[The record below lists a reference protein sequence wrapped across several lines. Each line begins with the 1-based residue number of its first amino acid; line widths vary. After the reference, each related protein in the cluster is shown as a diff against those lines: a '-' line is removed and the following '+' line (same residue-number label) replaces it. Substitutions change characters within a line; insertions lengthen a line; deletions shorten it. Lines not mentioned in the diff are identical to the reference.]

1 MATVHP
7 IATSRIPDAP
17 GGDAAAGRAPGSA
30 VHASRATACL
40 DVGRASCDNVPLAPG
55 EGRLA
60 FARVDGAS
68 ALVGCTARSPL
79 QIVAPRPRGVASWA
93 VLVSHGG
100 GLVAG
105 DRVRLDVTVGEG
117 ASALVTTQAETKA
130 YRARATG
137 GDALQ
142 ELTVRLGADATLA
155 LLPDPVSC
163 FAGARYVQRQRFDL
177 ARGASLLLCD
187 SVVAGR
193 VARGERWALASHRSE
208 NRVLLEGA
216 LVAHDALALADRPGS
231 RSRPLAARLDGFDA
245 LSLVLAVGPAFAP
258 GAAALAA
265 RIAETSADPSAPVL
279 ASASPLPRGPGFAFR
294 LAARSAA
301 ALDAWLRAALSF
313 AAGPLGGDPFAR
325 RW

>member
-1 MATVHP
+1 MPTAHP
-7 IATSRIPDAP
+7 IATSRISDAP
-17 GGDAAAGRAPGSA
+17 GGGAAPGRAPGGA
-30 VHASRATACL
+30 VHASRAIACL
-40 DVGRASCDNVPLAPG
+40 EVGRAPCDNVPLAPG

-60 FARVDGAS
+60 FASVDGAS
-68 ALVGCTARSPL
+68 ALVGCAARSPL
-79 QIVAPRPRGVASWA
+79 QIVVPRPRGVASWA

-130 YRARATG
+130 YRAQAPG

-142 ELTVRLGADATLA
+142 ELTVRLGAGATLA

-163 FAGARYVQRQRFDL
+163 FAGARYAQRQRFAL
-177 ARGASLLLCD
+177 AAGASLLLCD
-187 SVVAGR
+187 AVVAGR
-193 VARGERWALASHRSE
+193 VARGERWAFASYRSE

-216 LVAHDALALADRPGS
+216 LLAHDALALADRPG
-231 RSRPLAARLDGFDA
+231 RPLAARLADFDA
-245 LSLVLAVGPAFAP
+245 LALVLAAGPAFAP

-265 RIAETSADPSAPVL
+265 RIAEASADPSAPVL

-313 AAGPLGGDPFAR
+313 AAGPLGGDPFTR